1 MRSPHGYLTI
11 VGDTGPQV
19 ERDTVTCGHCQQI
32 VPVKPGSAATV
43 YLVRDAHGQEKEASG
58 AFCRVCMRPVCLACD
73 AHGRCTPW
81 EKRLEKA
88 ERRQRLLR
96 AVAAS

>member
-1 MRSPHGYLTI
+1 MRKPQGYLTI
-11 VGDTGPQV
+11 VGVGPQV

-32 VPVKPGSAATV
+32 VAVKAGSAATV
-43 YLVRDAHGQEKEASG
+43 YLVRDAHGREKEEPG
-58 AFCRVCMRPVCLACD
+58 AFCRVCMRAVCLVCD

-81 EKRLEKA
+81 ERRLEKA

-96 AVAAS
+96 AVAHP

>member
-1 MRSPHGYLTI
+1 MRSPQGYLTI

-32 VPVKPGSAATV
+32 VVVKPGTAATV
-43 YLVRDAHGQEKEASG
+43 YLVRDAHGQEKEEPG
-58 AFCRVCMRPVCLACD
+58 AFCRVCMRSVCLTCD

-81 EKRLEKA
+81 ERRLEKA
-88 ERRQRLLR
+88 ERRRGLLR
-96 AVAAS
+96 AVGV

>member
-1 MRSPHGYLTI
+1 MRNPQGYLTI
-11 VGDTGPQV
+11 VGAGPQV

-32 VPVKPGSAATV
+32 IAVKPRSAATV
-43 YLVRDAHGQEKEASG
+43 YLVRDAQGREKEEPG
-58 AFCRVCMRPVCLACD
+58 ACCRVCMRAVCLTCH

-96 AVAAS
+96 AVAQA